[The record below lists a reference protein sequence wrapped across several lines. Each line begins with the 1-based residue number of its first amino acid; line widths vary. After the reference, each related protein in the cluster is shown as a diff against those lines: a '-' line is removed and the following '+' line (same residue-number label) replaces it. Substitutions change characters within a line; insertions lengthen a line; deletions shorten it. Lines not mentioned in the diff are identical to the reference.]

1 MTGSPFVT
9 SKQSAGIAALSE
21 NALELIRWQPLQWQ
35 AMVSS
40 GRFVTLRR
48 TRPQRQPPSFT
59 TSSIAAFLPL
69 AFAIPGG
76 MTNPL

>member
-1 MTGSPFVT
+1 MTGSPLVT
-9 SKQSAGIAALSE
+9 SKPSAGIAALSE

-48 TRPQRQPPSFT
+48 TRPQRQPPSF
-59 TSSIAAFLPL
+59 SQAVSRVISVPHGL
-69 AFAIPGG
+69 AF
-76 MTNPL
+76 